1 MNRKTLPAA
10 SRNNGFSLI
19 EVLITMII
27 VLVGLLSIAALQ
39 AKAQIAE
46 FESYQRAQ
54 GLIIMS
60 DIIDRMN
67 LNRET
72 LSCFQI
78 TTNTSTG
85 TPYMGATGASHI
97 AAPAC
102 GASTTE
108 YNTMAN
114 NTITALDNLLKGAA
128 ETNPDDNNVG
138 AMLGARACIS
148 YDNTTELGG
157 QPGTGLYT
165 IVVTWQALAALAAP
179 TVNCANGLYG
189 NENMRRAV
197 STRIRFADL
206 Y

>member
-1 MNRKTLPAA
+1 MINRHTA
-10 SRNNGFSLI
+10 SKNAGFSLI

-27 VLVGLLSIAALQ
+27 ILVGLLSIAALQ

-54 GLIIMS
+54 GLIFLS
-60 DIIDRMN
+60 DIMDRIN

-78 TTNTSTG
+78 TTNTGTG
-85 TPYMGATGASHI
+85 TPFIGASGTGH
-97 AAPAC
+97 AATPSC

-108 YNTMAN
+108 YNNLAN
-114 NTITALDNLLKGAA
+114 STINDLDSQLQGSAESEGGA
-128 ETNPDDNNVG
+128 DVG
-138 AMLGARACIS
+138 AMIGARACIS
-148 YDNTTELGG
+148 YDNTTEVGG

-165 IVVTWQALAALAAP
+165 VVVTWQALAALTAP
-179 TVNCANGLYG
+179 SYNCANGLYG

-197 STRIRFADL
+197 SAQFRIADL

>member
-1 MNRKTLPAA
+1 MTRMNIHTARKNA
-10 SRNNGFSLI
+10 GFSLI

-27 VLVGLLSIAALQ
+27 ILVGLLSIAALQ

-54 GLIIMS
+54 GLILLS
-60 DIIDRMN
+60 DIMDRIN

-78 TTNTSTG
+78 TNNTTAG
-85 TPYMGATGASHI
+85 TPFIGAAGAGHFGT
-97 AAPAC
+97 PAC
-102 GASTTE
+102 GASTTA
-108 YNTMAN
+108 YNNLADS
-114 NTITALDNLLKGAA
+114 TINDLDDELQGAA
-128 ETNPDDNNVG
+128 ESEGGTDVG
-138 AMLGARACIS
+138 AMIGARACIS
-148 YDNTTELGG
+148 YDSTSEVSG

-165 IVVTWQALAALAAP
+165 VVVTWQALAALTAP
-179 TVNCANGLYG
+179 SYNCANGLYG

-197 STRIRFADL
+197 STQFRVADL